1 MAIET
6 KLITAEELFR
16 MPDNGQVTE
25 LVDGELR
32 TMTPAGYEHGDIAM
46 LIGESLSAYA
56 KEHQLGRATA
66 TEIGFII
73 RRNPDTVRAPDV
85 AFVRRERLRKTTF
98 YFEGPPDLAVEV
110 ISPNDTYTEVD
121 EKVEDW
127 LHAGV
132 RIVIVINPRKQSAVI
147 HRSLTEVSHVDIN
160 GALDGGPVVPGWTLP
175 LRDLF
180 VP

>member
-6 KLITAEELFR
+6 KLITAEELFQ

-25 LVDGELR
+25 LVDGEVR
-32 TMTPAGYEHGDIAM
+32 TMTPAGYEHADIAM

-56 KEHQLGRATA
+56 KERQLGRAFA
-66 TEIGFII
+66 SEIGFVIS
-73 RRNPDTVRAPDV
+73 RNPDTVRAPDV
-85 AFVRRERLRKTTF
+85 AFVRKERLRRTPF

-110 ISPNDTYTEVD
+110 ISPNDIYTEVD

-132 RIVIVINPRKQSAVI
+132 RIVIVINPRKQTAVI
-147 HRSLTEVSHVDIN
+147 HRSLTQVSHIDID
-160 GALDGGPVVPGWTLP
+160 GALDAGDVVPGWTLS

-180 VP
+180 VS